1 MNDVKNVETNNKKN
15 ERTQEE
21 RTVIKKQI
29 VAFVKQGKALQAKIR
44 NGRIGLLQI
53 FHDAR
58 VVHNFIDRD
67 VVKLSDKLG
76 YTKSTRSKIN
86 TIVKNEVLMSNLD
99 SLPSSWGTLYLLKN
113 VSEDV
118 LKRLIDQ
125 DKINVDMT
133 FFELR
138 DLLIEEQLLESKG
151 NVVELVTDG
160 VFKFNYD
167 DALMTSVQLEKV
179 KSFVDAVQTLA
190 KGLTSRGIKIECST
204 INLELLMD
212 VDLEAAA

>member
-21 RTVIKKQI
+21 ITAIKKQI
-29 VAFVKQGKALQAKIR
+29 VVFVKQGKALQAKIR

-53 FHDAR
+53 FYDAKF
-58 VVHNFIDRD
+58 VHNFIDRD

-118 LKRLIDQ
+118 LKRLINQ

-138 DLLIEEQLLESKG
+138 DLLVEEQLLESKG

-167 DALMTSVQLEKV
+167 DTYMTSVQLEKV
-179 KSFVDAVQTLA
+179 KSFVDTVQTLA
-190 KGLTSRGIKIECST
+190 KGLTSSGIQIECST
-204 INLELLMD
+204 INLELLLD
-212 VDLEAAA
+212 ADLEAAA